1 MNKWLVVWGA
11 LLILSAPLQ
20 AKDLQLLDILQ
31 QVVDSH
37 PKTRAMLEQ
46 GVMQRAEKRKAEA
59 AFDPYFSQKLSGR
72 VSGYYDG
79 HVLTSQVTK
88 PLAGMGAEV
97 FARYQL
103 ADGRFPV
110 YEGFYDT
117 LSGGE
122 ASVGIALSLL
132 RGRETDE
139 RRTNLQTA
147 ALDIQ
152 LWQAQYQ
159 GLLNDQL
166 YLAASTYL
174 KWYESSLKRQALEAM
189 STTLRNSGRA
199 LQQRVEQGDAAQM
212 DLDDFTS
219 STLEVSLL
227 QTDTEQAQAVAV
239 AKLQDFISEPAPLAI
254 PGTTRQQWPFSVN
267 DTRLRL
273 LKQSLATHPLQLQMG
288 LSLQNSQAQLQLA
301 KNNLL
306 PVLDVKASVGR
317 DIGQGNKTLQGT
329 ETKVGLDFSYPIG
342 NRKNQA
348 EQHKAQAKVRQ
359 NQLKIADLNQK
370 LEQQFEAAV
379 ARWKQSQQALAL
391 RQQAQTLAERLQ
403 RAQLARFNS
412 GDTDM
417 FVLNA
422 RQTKLIKA
430 QMEAISAHVDQR
442 QAELDLFY
450 AAAAL
455 DSLALVPNTQNPVF
469 NEPERRINF

>member
-1 MNKWLVVWGA
+1 MSKWLLVWV
-11 LLILSAPLQ
+11 ILWTLSGSVQ
-20 AKDLQLLDILQ
+20 ANGLQLQDILQ

-46 GVMQRAEKRKAEA
+46 GVMQRAEQQKAEA
-59 AFDPYFSQKLSGR
+59 AFEPYFSQKLSGR

-79 HVLTSQVTK
+79 HVLTSEVNK

-103 ADGRFPV
+103 AAGRFPV
-110 YEGFYDT
+110 YEGFYGT

-122 ASVGIALSLL
+122 ASVGIAFSLL

-139 RRTNLQTA
+139 RRTGLKTA
-147 ALDIQ
+147 ALDIR

-166 YLAASTYL
+166 YQAASTYL
-174 KWYESSLKRQALEAM
+174 KWYESSLKRQALEALN
-189 STTLRNSGRA
+189 STLQNSGRA

-212 DLDDFTS
+212 ALDDFTS

-227 QTDTEQAQAVAV
+227 QSDTEQAQAVAA
-239 AKLQDFISEPAPLAI
+239 AKLQYFISEPAPLAT
-254 PGTTRQQWPFSVN
+254 PGTTRQQWPFSIN
-267 DTRLRL
+267 ATRLRL
-273 LKQSLATHPLQLQMG
+273 LKQNLAAHPLQQQLSF
-288 LSLQNSQAQLQLA
+288 SLQNSQAQLLLA

-317 DIGQGNKTLQGT
+317 DIGQGSKTLQGT

-342 NRKNQA
+342 NRKSQA
-348 EQHKAQAKVRQ
+348 VRHKAQAKVRQ
-359 NQLKIADLNQK
+359 SKLKIADLNQK

-379 ARWKQSQQALAL
+379 ARWKQSQRALAL
-391 RQQAQTLAERLQ
+391 RKRAQTLAERLH
-403 RAQLARFNS
+403 RAQQIRFNS

-430 QMEAISAHVDQR
+430 QMEAISAHVAQR
-442 QAELDLFY
+442 QVELDLFY

-455 DSLALVPNTQNPVF
+455 DSRTMTPDTQSPVF
-469 NEPERRINF
+469 NEPGRRIN